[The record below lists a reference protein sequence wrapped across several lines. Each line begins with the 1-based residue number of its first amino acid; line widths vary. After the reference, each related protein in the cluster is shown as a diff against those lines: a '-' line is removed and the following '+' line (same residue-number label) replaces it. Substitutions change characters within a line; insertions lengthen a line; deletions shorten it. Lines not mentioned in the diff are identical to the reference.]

1 MTTNGSALHTAGSC
15 SCGNSHSADDLAWL
29 NARGEDVVARASEQA
44 ILHGLFP
51 DPITRRNVIRAVG
64 AGVLLDAV
72 SSFLPLDTLKAMAQT
87 EKAAPEKSEIT
98 IGMIPITCA
107 TPLVMAEHNGIFKK
121 NGLSVKF
128 FKTGAPGIIRDK
140 LLNGEFDMSQQV
152 MPVPITVSMGAGS
165 VADLTHVLTIQ
176 NQHGSSLVMAMKH
189 KDNRDPKNWK
199 GFRFGVPFE
208 QSQHALVLRYFLAEH
223 GLDPDNDVSFRV
235 VPATEYV
242 SNLRTGNIDG
252 FYGGEPGGQRAVFEG
267 AGYLH
272 TLSRDIWPLHPCC
285 AFTARAAWIKQYPN
299 TFLAA
304 YRSVVES
311 SVFVSDPANRKGIA
325 AIISRPEY
333 LNQPEI
339 VVEQVI
345 SGKYADGLGNVHDV
359 KDRIIFN
366 PYPHYSMAVWFMTQL
381 KRWNMIKGDVNYKE
395 IAENVMMATEA
406 KARLAEL
413 GVTAPDP
420 YRKETIMG
428 HEFDPTKPEEYI
440 QSFKIRRT

>member
-1 MTTNGSALHTAGSC
+1 MTKPATPHTPGTC
-15 SCGNSHSADDLAWL
+15 SCGQRHDAHELAWL
-29 NARGEDVVARASEQA
+29 NARGEASLDHATEQA
-44 ILHGLFP
+44 VLHGLFP
-51 DPITRRNVIRAVG
+51 DKTTRRAVLKAVG
-64 AGVLLDAV
+64 AGTLLQAI
-72 SSFLPLDTLKAMAQT
+72 STFLPLDTMKAMAQDKVVP
-87 EKAAPEKSEIT
+87 EKAEIA

-107 TPLVMAEHNGIFKK
+107 TPLVMAEHNGLFKK
-121 NGLSVKF
+121 NGITSVKF

-140 LLNGEFDMSQQV
+140 LLNGELDMSQQV

-189 KDNRDPKNWK
+189 RDNRDPKNWK

-223 GLDPDNDVSFRV
+223 GLDPDQDVSFRI

-252 FYGGEPGGQRAVFEG
+252 FYGGEPGGQRAVYEG

-272 TLSRDIWPLHPCC
+272 TLSRDLWQGHPCC

-304 YRSVVES
+304 YRAVVES
-311 SVFVSDPANRKGIA
+311 SVFVSDPANRGGIA
-325 AIISRPEY
+325 AILAKPEY

-339 VVEQVI
+339 VIEQVI
-345 SGKYADGLGNVHDV
+345 SGRYADGLGNVHEV
-359 KDRIIFN
+359 KDRIVFN

-381 KRWNMIKGDVNYKE
+381 KRWNMIQGDIDYKG
-395 IAENVMMATEA
+395 IAEQVMMATQA
-406 KARLAEL
+406 KERLAEL
-413 GVTAPDP
+413 KLEAPEP
-420 YRKETIMG
+420 YRTETIMG
-428 HEFDPTKPEEYI
+428 KPFDASKPEEYI
-440 QSFKIRRT
+440 KSFKIRRV

>member
-1 MTTNGSALHTAGSC
+1 MAVNGTKHTHGKC
-15 SCGNSHSADDLAWL
+15 SCGASHDAREARWL
-29 NARGEDVVARASEQA
+29 NGGGEQA
-44 ILHGLFP
+44 MANGVEQAVLHGLFP
-51 DPITRRNVIRAVG
+51 DPATRRNILAAVG

-72 SSFLPLDTLKAMAQT
+72 SSFLPLDSLKAIAQ
-87 EKAAPEKSEIT
+87 ERPAPEKSEVT

-107 TPLVMAEHNGIFKK
+107 TPLVMAEHLGLFKK
-121 NGLSVKF
+121 NGLTTVKF

-140 LLNGEFDMSQQV
+140 LLNGEFDLSQQV

-165 VADLTHVLTIQ
+165 VADLTNVLTIQ

-189 KDNRDPKNWK
+189 KDNREPKNWK

-223 GLDPDNDVSFRV
+223 GIDPDNDVSFRV

-252 FYGGEPGGQRAVFEG
+252 FYGGEPGGQRAVYEG
-267 AGYLH
+267 AGYVH
-272 TLSRDIWPLHPCC
+272 TLSRDLWQGHPCC
-285 AFTARAAWIKQYPN
+285 AFTARAAWIKQHPN

-304 YRSVVES
+304 YRAVVES
-311 SVFVSDPANRKGIA
+311 SVFVSDPANRSGIA
-325 AIISRPEY
+325 AILAKPEY

-345 SGKYADGLGNVHDV
+345 SGKYADGLGNVLDV
-359 KDRIIFN
+359 KDRIVFN
-366 PYPHYSMAVWFMTQL
+366 PYPHYSMAIWFMTQL
-381 KRWNMIKGDVNYKE
+381 KRWGMVKGDINYNE
-395 IAENVMMATEA
+395 IAEKVMLATEA

-413 GVTAPDP
+413 GAAAPDLA
-420 YRKETIMG
+420 RKEIIMG
-428 HEFDPTKPEEYI
+428 REFDPTKPEEYI
-440 QSFKIRRT
+440 QSFKIKRV